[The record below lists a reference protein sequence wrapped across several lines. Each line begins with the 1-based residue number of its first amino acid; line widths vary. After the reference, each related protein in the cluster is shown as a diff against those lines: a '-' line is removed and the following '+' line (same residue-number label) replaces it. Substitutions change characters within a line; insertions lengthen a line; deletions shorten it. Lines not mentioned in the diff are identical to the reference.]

1 MATKKAAGNGVRA
14 GRGRTR
20 LARPGCTGGG
30 GAGVVGSSVTT
41 AISPARSATSSP
53 REGRPP
59 PIRRLEGRLGPT
71 STDITSAG
79 GPAAAGKGKEP
90 LPDRGDHAPQAEAY
104 PPASGDAPEHRR
116 ARQGSGCDREQ
127 PPHDGP
133 GHPGDD
139 PEGLPDRTQDVRYH
153 PAGCI
158 DRRLGGS

>member
-14 GRGRTR
+14 GRGRSR
-20 LARPGCTGGG
+20 LARPGCTGDG

-53 REGRPP
+53 REERPPPIRRLEGRPP

-90 LPDRGDHAPQAEAY
+90 LPDRCDHAPEAEADS
-104 PPASGDAPEHRR
+104 PASGVAPEHRCP
-116 ARQGSGCDREQ
+116 RQGSGCDREQ

-139 PEGLPDRTQDVRYH
+139 
-153 PAGCI
+153 
-158 DRRLGGS
+158 